1 MTTGNMFQPT
11 TSLSLHRLSRHSLQD
26 RYESD
31 EEAVSESD
39 TGAQDLLSSPVGSQT
54 GIFDSDLS
62 ADENSHADPDSDRE
76 ENNLAPPTVKRAR
89 PVSSAT
95 VKRNSEATFD
105 EDTYVFDPEEQMVLE
120 LPPSDSPSQLA
131 SSTFLQP
138 SVYVWPNQPPTTS
151 MSRSTSPSSV
161 FSVED
166 ADIQVAKEVTIM
178 EPGTRPT
185 VVLINRLGSLS
196 KTSKSRPSH
205 SRSQESS
212 RHRSVLARADSR
224 RLTTQRLSDPATKS
238 TRVSEK
244 RSTMKQAPK
253 IAPTPAPAPA
263 LEKET
268 QVASRAT
275 TNRVSETSP
284 VLYFP
289 APPRTVPTQGYPRT
303 RPQTSG
309 FDKTMPQP
317 LSLRTR
323 RPPSLRNIS
332 TNSVPAYTS
341 RPSTPFSAEDAKPNN
356 YNDAPSQLTRPCSPA
371 SISSPSS
378 YISSKRVPS
387 TYSVSNILTSRSP
400 LIMRRM
406 TRKHSA
412 SSVNSLSSLR
422 SEVGVNGPS
431 SSQISVATQ
440 PAPVPSADCHVVRKS
455 SKSSKRRHTRHA
467 SVLPSGRGFMG
478 LKLGKRSNTKA

>member
-1 MTTGNMFQPT
+1 MTTGNMFEPT

-39 TGAQDLLSSPVGSQT
+39 TGAQDLLSSPVGSQA
-54 GIFDSDLS
+54 GIYDSDLS
-62 ADENSHADPDSDRE
+62 ADDNSHADPDSDRE
-76 ENNLAPPTVKRAR
+76 ETILAPPTVKRAAR

-95 VKRNSEATFD
+95 LKRNSEATFD
-105 EDTYVFDPEEQMVLE
+105 EDTYVFDPEEQLVLE
-120 LPPSDSPSQLA
+120 LPPSDSPQLD
-131 SSTFLQP
+131 SNTFLQP
-138 SVYVWPNQPPTTS
+138 SVYVWPKQPPTTS
-151 MSRSTSPSSV
+151 RSRSTSPSSV
-161 FSVED
+161 FSVEE

-178 EPGTRPT
+178 EPGARPT
-185 VVLINRLGSLS
+185 VVLINALESRS
-196 KTSKSRPSH
+196 KTSKSRPIH
-205 SRSQESS
+205 SRSRESS
-212 RHRSVLARADSR
+212 RNRPALVRADSR
-224 RLTTQRLSDPATKS
+224 RLTMQRLSDPATKS
-238 TRVSEK
+238 PRVSEK

-253 IAPTPAPAPA
+253 TSPTPTPTPAPAP
-263 LEKET
+263 EEET
-268 QVASRAT
+268 QFAPSAT
-275 TNRVSETSP
+275 INRVSEISP
-284 VLYFP
+284 VHYFP
-289 APPRTVPTQGYPRT
+289 APPRTIPAQGYRT

-309 FDKTMPQP
+309 FDKAMPPP

-323 RPPSLRNIS
+323 RPPSLRSIS
-332 TNSVPAYTS
+332 SNSVSTYTS
-341 RPSTPFSAEDAKPNN
+341 RPSTPFSAEDPKSNN
-356 YNDAPSQLTRPCSPA
+356 YNDALPSQPTRPCSPA
-371 SISSPSS
+371 SISSPAS

-400 LIMRRM
+400 LTMRRM

-440 PAPVPSADCHVVRKS
+440 PAPLPSADCHVVR
-455 SKSSKRRHTRHA
+455 KSSKRRHTRHA

>member
-1 MTTGNMFQPT
+1 MFEPT

-31 EEAVSESD
+31 EEVVSESD
-39 TGAQDLLSSPVGSQT
+39 TGPQDLLSSPVGSRAE
-54 GIFDSDLS
+54 IFDSDLS

-76 ENNLAPPTVKRAR
+76 ENVLPPPTVKRAR

-95 VKRNSEATFD
+95 IKRNSEATFD
-105 EDTYVFDPEEQMVLE
+105 ADTYVFDPEEQMVLE
-120 LPPSDSPSQLA
+120 LPPSDSPPQLA

-138 SVYVWPNQPPTTS
+138 SVYVWPKQPQST
-151 MSRSTSPSSV
+151 SRSRSSSPSSV
-161 FSVED
+161 FSVEE
-166 ADIQVAKEVTIM
+166 ADIQVAKEVTIT

-185 VVLINRLGSLS
+185 VVLINALGSLP

-205 SRSQESS
+205 SRSRESS
-212 RHRSVLARADSR
+212 RSRSRSVLVRADSR
-224 RLTTQRLSDPATKS
+224 RLTMQRLSDPAKS
-238 TRVSEK
+238 QRASEK

-253 IAPTPAPAPA
+253 TAPTSTSAPAPA
-263 LEKET
+263 LEEDT
-268 QVASRAT
+268 QFAPSAT
-275 TNRVSETSP
+275 INRVSQISP

-289 APPRTVPTQGYPRT
+289 APPRTVPTQGYRA

-309 FDKTMPQP
+309 FDKAMPPP

-323 RPPSLRNIS
+323 RPPSLRSIS
-332 TNSVPAYTS
+332 SNSVSTYTS
-341 RPSTPFSAEDAKPNN
+341 RPSTPFSAEDANPHN
-356 YNDAPSQLTRPCSPA
+356 NDAPPSQLTRPCSPA

-400 LIMRRM
+400 LMMRRM

-440 PAPVPSADCHVVRKS
+440 PTPLPSADCHVVRKS
-455 SKSSKRRHTRHA
+455 SRRRHTRHA

-478 LKLGKRSNTKA
+478 LKLGKRSHTKA

>member
-1 MTTGNMFQPT
+1 MTAGNMFEPT

-39 TGAQDLLSSPVGSQT
+39 TGAQDLLSSPVGSRT

-76 ENNLAPPTVKRAR
+76 ENTLAPPTVKRAR

-95 VKRNSEATFD
+95 LKRNSEATFD
-105 EDTYVFDPEEQMVLE
+105 ADTYVFDPEEQMVLE
-120 LPPSDSPSQLA
+120 LPPSDSPQLA

-138 SVYVWPNQPPTTS
+138 SVYVWPKQPQSTTR
-151 MSRSTSPSSV
+151 SRSTSPSSV
-161 FSVED
+161 FSVEE
-166 ADIQVAKEVTIM
+166 ADIQVAKEVTIT

-185 VVLINRLGSLS
+185 VVLINALGSLS

-205 SRSQESS
+205 SRSRESS
-212 RHRSVLARADSR
+212 RTRSVLVRADSR
-224 RLTTQRLSDPATKS
+224 RLTMQRLSDLATKS
-238 TRVSEK
+238 PRVSEK

-253 IAPTPAPAPA
+253 TAPTPTPAPA
-263 LEKET
+263 LEEDT
-268 QVASRAT
+268 QVAPSAT
-275 TNRVSETSP
+275 INRVSEIPP

-289 APPRTVPTQGYPRT
+289 APPRTVPTQGYRN

-309 FDKTMPQP
+309 FDKAMPPP
-317 LSLRTR
+317 LPLRTH
-323 RPPSLRNIS
+323 RPPSMRSIS
-332 TNSVPAYTS
+332 SNSVPNYTS
-341 RPSTPFSAEDAKPNN
+341 RPSTPFSAEDAKTNN
-356 YNDAPSQLTRPCSPA
+356 YNDAPSSQLTRPCSPA

-400 LIMRRM
+400 LMMRRM

-440 PAPVPSADCHVVRKS
+440 PTPPPSADCHVVRKS
-455 SKSSKRRHTRHA
+455 SQRRHTRHA

>member
-138 SVYVWPNQPPTTS
+138 SVYVWPKQPPTTS
-151 MSRSTSPSSV
+151 RSRSTSPSSV

-224 RLTTQRLSDPATKS
+224 RLTMQRLSDPATKS

-253 IAPTPAPAPA
+253 IAPIPSPTPA

-268 QVASRAT
+268 QVTSRAT

-317 LSLRTR
+317 LSL
-323 RPPSLRNIS
+323 P
-332 TNSVPAYTS
+332 
-341 RPSTPFSAEDAKPNN
+341 EDARPNN

-378 YISSKRVPS
+378 YFSSKRVPS

-400 LIMRRM
+400 LMMRRM

-440 PAPVPSADCHVVRKS
+440 PAPIPSADCHVVR
-455 SKSSKRRHTRHA
+455 KSSKRRHTRHA

>member
-39 TGAQDLLSSPVGSQT
+39 TGAHDLLSSPVGSQA

-76 ENNLAPPTVKRAR
+76 ENNLAPPTAKRAR

-138 SVYVWPNQPPTTS
+138 SVYVWPKQPPTTS
-151 MSRSTSPSSV
+151 RSRSTSPSSV

-205 SRSQESS
+205 PRSQESS

-224 RLTTQRLSDPATKS
+224 RLTMQRLSDPATKS
-238 TRVSEK
+238 SRVSEK

-253 IAPTPAPAPA
+253 TVPISPPGPGPAPA

-268 QVASRAT
+268 QVASKAT
-275 TNRVSETSP
+275 TNRVSEISP

-289 APPRTVPTQGYPRT
+289 APPRTIPTQGYRT

-309 FDKTMPQP
+309 FDKAVPQP

-332 TNSVPAYTS
+332 SNSVPTYTS

-400 LIMRRM
+400 LMMRRM

-440 PAPVPSADCHVVRKS
+440 PTPLPSADCHIVR
-455 SKSSKRRHTRHA
+455 KSSKRRHTRHA